1 MDVREVTR
9 FKPDMMLKP
18 AMVQEGR
25 FSGNSSSSFY
35 AFLKE
40 KSHLVFTFPPTPF
53 PQFSSHSFCNLVHSL
68 LELDVSSR
76 SFFDKGIV
84 A

>member
-25 FSGNSSSSFY
+25 FSGNRSSSFY

-40 KSHLVFTFPPTPF
+40 KSNFLRIPL
-53 PQFSSHSFCNLVHSL
+53 FSVR
-68 LELDVSSR
+68 SR
-76 SFFDKGIV
+76 CVVYST
-84 A
+84 

>member
-1 MDVREVTR
+1 MQNSKVCKFEAKKLKMDVREVTR

-25 FSGNSSSSFY
+25 FSGNRSSSFY

-40 KSHLVFTFPPTPF
+40 KSHLVFTF
-53 PQFSSHSFCNLVHSL
+53 SV
-68 LELDVSSR
+68 
-76 SFFDKGIV
+76 FFL
-84 A
+84 